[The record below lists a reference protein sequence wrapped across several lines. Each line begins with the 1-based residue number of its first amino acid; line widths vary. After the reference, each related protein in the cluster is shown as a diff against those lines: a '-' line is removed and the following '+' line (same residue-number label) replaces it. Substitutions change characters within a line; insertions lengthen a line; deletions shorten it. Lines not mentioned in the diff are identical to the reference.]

1 MNRNK
6 FIRDIV
12 RAGLFAL
19 LGLLVFSLKNRISK
33 GGSCVSCLEI
43 DRCPGKN
50 ACIKY

>member
-1 MNRNK
+1 MKRNE
-6 FIRDIV
+6 FIKNLV

-33 GGSCVSCLEI
+33 GGSCSSCPEI

-50 ACIKY
+50 ACTKY